1 LQNLTKEEQ
10 IQEYLKCRSD
20 PVYYLRNYGTIKT
33 TSGKASFDLYLF
45 QEDVIHCF
53 LEYSYNIILKS
64 RQLGISTLCAG
75 YVSWLITFFKDKEV
89 YTLATKGRV
98 ATNLISKIKLI
109 LNNLPDW
116 MAPKQLVDQRQN
128 IELANGS
135 RAQAVATT
143 EDAGRSES
151 LNLLIIDEASFINN
165 STIENIWLAAQ
176 PTLTT
181 GVGGDCIVL
190 STPNGVGTW
199 FHQQWAKAEEGEKIK
214 SGNAEVMFHPIK
226 LPWQVH
232 PERDEGWE
240 KRERI
245 KLGDKGFSQ
254 EHECSFLQSG
264 SNIVDLTELEF
275 YMNYPTEREEPDIT
289 KRPFIRE
296 PTEKTWMDKNL
307 WIWEYPSY
315 DKQYLVC
322 ADVARGDGGDFSAFH
337 IIDVEKYEQVAEY
350 KGKITTDLYSHLLFN
365 TATQYNNAFLVVEN
379 ASMGYGVLTKIIE
392 LGYNNLYWTIKDP
405 SNINLNN
412 FDKFYY
418 DPYNVPTNAVPGFT
432 TSGKTRPLIISRMEE
447 DIRKHEFVFHSKRLY
462 NELTVFIWKGGKA
475 EAMGGYNDD
484 LVMSLAIGMYVRS
497 TTLKLN
503 VLNEQVTQVLGNN
516 MYHNDQS
523 TNPNFNSIFAS
534 RNETK
539 KKDEFNMEIK
549 GTNIKEDFSWLL

>member
-1 LQNLTKEEQ
+1 MTKEEQ
-10 IQEYLKCRSD
+10 IQEYLNCRSD
-20 PVYYLRNYGTIKT
+20 PIYFLKKYGTIKT
-33 TSGKASFDLYLF
+33 TSGKTSFDLYPF
-45 QEDVIHCF
+45 QEDVINCF

-75 YVSWLITFFKDKEV
+75 YVAWLITFFKDKEV

-98 ATNLISKIKLI
+98 ATNLISKIKLV

-143 EDAGRSES
+143 DDAGRSES

-165 STIENIWLAAQ
+165 SSIESIWLAAQ

-181 GVGGDCIVL
+181 GIGGDCIVL

-199 FHQQWAKAEEGEKIK
+199 FHQQWVKAEEGEKTKKGDTEI
-214 SGNAEVMFHPIK
+214 MFHPIK
-226 LPWQVH
+226 LPWNVH
-232 PERDEGWE
+232 PDRDKNWE
-240 KRERI
+240 KRERS
-245 KLGDKGFSQ
+245 KLGDTGFSQ

-264 SNIVDLTELEF
+264 SNVVDLTELEF
-275 YMNYPTEREEPDIT
+275 YMNYPTLKEEPDIT
-289 KRPFIRE
+289 KIPFIRE
-296 PTEKTWMDKNL
+296 PLEKTWMDKNL

-322 ADVARGDGGDFSAFH
+322 ADVSRGDGADFSAFH
-337 IIDVEKYEQVAEY
+337 IFDVEKYEQVAEY
-350 KGKITTDLYSHLLFN
+350 KGKITTDLYAHLLFN
-365 TATQYNNAFLVVEN
+365 TATQYNNSFLVVEN

-418 DPYNVPTNAVPGFT
+418 DPYNVPSNAVPGFT

-462 NELTVFIWKGGKA
+462 NELTVFIWKGGKP
-475 EAMGGYNDD
+475 EAMSGYNDD

-516 MYHNDQS
+516 MYHNNQS

-534 RNETK
+534 KNEIKRN
-539 KKDEFNMEIK
+539 DEFKMEIK
-549 GTNIKEDFSWLL
+549 GKNVKEDFSWLL